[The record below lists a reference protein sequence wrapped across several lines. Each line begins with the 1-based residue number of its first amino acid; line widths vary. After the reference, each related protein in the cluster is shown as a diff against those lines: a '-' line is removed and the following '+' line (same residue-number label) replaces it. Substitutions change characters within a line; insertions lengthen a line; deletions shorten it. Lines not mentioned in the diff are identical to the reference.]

1 MQVVALLVHN
11 NLDNG
16 LEFLVGTEVQA
27 SDVGNL
33 DTVRWYLEDT
43 VVLVLV
49 VVLVD
54 NNLDNH
60 LNEQIRKSQFYE

>member
-27 SDVGNL
+27 LDVGNL